1 MPLIDLKQSA
11 EEARE
16 NSVCMPG
23 GSTDRYPYGLN
34 ITLNDE
40 VLTKLG
46 FKGPVTVGTSITF
59 TASAKICSTSQHED
73 IDGEPENSMSL
84 QITAMDIGPRD
95 DDFTGLYPNSNVK

>member
-11 EEARE
+11 EEAKE

-23 GSTDRYPYGLN
+23 EDCKYPYGLN

-40 VLTKLG
+40 VLSKLG

-84 QITAMDIGPRD
+84 QITAMEIGEED
-95 DDFTGLYPNSNVK
+95 DDFTGMYPNSNMVK

>member
-1 MPLIDLKQSA
+1 MPLIDLQQSPEGA
-11 EEARE
+11 KED
-16 NSVCMPG
+16 SMGMPSDG
-23 GSTDRYPYGLN
+23 CKYPYGLN

-73 IDGEPENSMSL
+73 LEGEPENTMSL
-84 QITAMDIGPRD
+84 QITAMDIGPKE
-95 DDFTGLYPNSNVK
+95 DDFTGF

>member
-11 EEARE
+11 EEAKE
-16 NSVCMPG
+16 DSMSMPG
-23 GSTDRYPYGLN
+23 DGSRYPYGLN

-46 FKGPVTVGTSITF
+46 FKGPVTVGTAITF

-73 IDGEPENSMSL
+73 AEGEPENSMSL
-84 QITAMDIGPRD
+84 QITAMEIGEEE
-95 DDFTGLYPNSNVK
+95 DDFTGMYPNSNMK